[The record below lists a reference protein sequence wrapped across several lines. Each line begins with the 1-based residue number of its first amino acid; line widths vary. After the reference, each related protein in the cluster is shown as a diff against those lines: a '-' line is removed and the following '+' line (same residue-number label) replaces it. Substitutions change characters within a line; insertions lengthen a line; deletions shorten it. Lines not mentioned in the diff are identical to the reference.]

1 VTADRPDDAAF
12 FGSEPP
18 DLVRLL
24 QRTET
29 SQSMN
34 VYPQLRKYLRSYPQW
49 HFCPPRV
56 QVIRKLRRIGS
67 DYGGYLVD
75 PSLISPDPVVYSL
88 GVGEDISFDLSL
100 IEHYGCTVHA
110 FDPTPKVK
118 DWIESQ
124 HLPARFCFQGIGIA
138 DFDGETD
145 FYLPPMTDF
154 ISHSL
159 IRARQYS
166 PDSIRVPVTKLS
178 TAMKCLG
185 HSRIDVLK
193 MDIEGAEY
201 AVLTDV
207 MRDNIDV
214 GQILVEFHHRLSS
227 VGVDKTRSV
236 LSSLND
242 YGMKICYVCPR
253 MEVLTLI
260 AQRKVILV

>member
-1 VTADRPDDAAF
+1 MISDRAGDTAF

-18 DLVRLL
+18 DLVRLR
-24 QRTET
+24 QGTET
-29 SQSMN
+29 SQLMN

-67 DYGGYLVD
+67 DYGGYLID
-75 PSLISPDPVVYSL
+75 PSLIPPDPVVYSL

-118 DWIESQ
+118 RWVESQ
-124 HLPARFCFQGIGIA
+124 CLPARFCFHGIGIA

-145 FYLPPMTDF
+145 FYLPPKADF

-159 IRARQYS
+159 IPARQYS

-178 TAMKCLG
+178 TAMNRLG
-185 HSRIDVLK
+185 HSGIDVLK

-201 AVLTDV
+201 EVLTDV
-207 MRDNIDV
+207 IKDNIEV

-227 VGVDKTRSV
+227 VGVDKTRAV

-242 YGMKICYVCPR
+242 HGMKICYVCPR

-260 AQRKVILV
+260 AQGKK